1 MTPRGIENFGGTYED
16 YLLRQEQLAAQAPG
30 RMQKAR

>member
-1 MTPRGIENFGGTYED
+1 MTPRGVENFGGTYED
-16 YLLRQEQLAAQAPG
+16 YLLRQEQQAAQAPG